1 MGNASRSSNDRSSRA
16 RGTRYTEDSSSL
28 DVRLIRAAGQ
38 ISYESRISG
47 RRESLPVCVSLMG
60 LPGRV
65 SVNALDACPDHLG
78 TDLELIDL
86 VRSFLEQTGRPTEM
100 MVGRDMFVRHT

>member
-1 MGNASRSSNDRSSRA
+1 
-16 RGTRYTEDSSSL
+16 
-28 DVRLIRAAGQ
+28 
-38 ISYESRISG
+38 
-47 RRESLPVCVSLMG
+47 MG